1 MVVLKD
7 LDIFKAL
14 DNKLLW
20 GGVILFSFF
29 YPQPRNL
36 RRYPYIVGNF
46 YILKQVSRKSK
57 GILEKVSSC
66 TNILC
71 PRLQMT
77 CFPSHSIVTQQ
88 QERQ

>member
-29 YPQPRNL
+29 YPLAQ
-36 RRYPYIVGNF
+36 
-46 YILKQVSRKSK
+46 K
-57 GILEKVSSC
+57 LEKVPIHC
-66 TNILC
+66 
-71 PRLQMT
+71 R
-77 CFPSHSIVTQQ
+77 
-88 QERQ
+88 